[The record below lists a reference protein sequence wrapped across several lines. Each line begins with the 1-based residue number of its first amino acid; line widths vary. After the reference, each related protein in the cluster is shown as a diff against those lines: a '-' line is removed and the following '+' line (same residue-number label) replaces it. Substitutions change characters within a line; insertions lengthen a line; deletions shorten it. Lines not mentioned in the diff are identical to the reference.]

1 MIKKLK
7 NIYGFTV
14 IEMLVVA
21 SIMVL
26 LLTIT
31 VVNFRGFEK
40 SQIVETETEKLASVL
55 RQAQVWTLVGQTV
68 GGSRYNYGV
77 HLEECTALT
86 TCSYILF
93 RDIDWDSHYDTGE
106 EVSGHTYSF
115 LQGVYVETLD
125 PQDGGDLDVLFVPP
139 LANVFFN
146 GLDISEAKIDIISNL
161 SSNTNSI
168 TINQVSGQ
176 IEIE

>member
-1 MIKKLK
+1 MKILKKQK
-7 NIYGFTV
+7 GFTV

-26 LLTIT
+26 LLVVT

-68 GGSRYNYGV
+68 SETRYNYGV

-86 TCSYILF
+86 SCYYTIF
-93 RDIDWDSHYDTGE
+93 RDIDWDARYDVGE
-106 EVSGHTYSF
+106 EVTGRTYTF
-115 LQGVYVETLD
+115 LTGVYIGTLD
-125 PQDGGDLDVLFVPP
+125 PQDSEDLDILFIPP
-139 LANVFFN
+139 LANVYFN
-146 GLDISEAKIDIISNL
+146 GLDISEAQISIVSNL
-161 SSNTNSI
+161 SSNTNTI

>member
-1 MIKKLK
+1 MNILKKQK
-7 NIYGFTV
+7 GFTV

-26 LLTIT
+26 LLTVT

-55 RQAQVWTLVGQTV
+55 RQAQIWTLVGQTV
-68 GGSRYNYGV
+68 GETRYNYGV
-77 HLEECTALT
+77 HLEECTALV
-86 TCSYILF
+86 TCYYLIF
-93 RDIDWDSHYDTGE
+93 RDIDWDARYDAGE
-106 EVSGHTYSF
+106 EVTGRNYPF
-115 LQGVYVETLD
+115 LKGVYVGTLD
-125 PQDGGDLDVLFVPP
+125 PQDSGDLDVLFIPP
-139 LANVFFN
+139 LANVYFN
-146 GLDISEAKIDIISNL
+146 GLDIGEAQIDVISNL
-161 SSNTNSI
+161 SSNVNTI